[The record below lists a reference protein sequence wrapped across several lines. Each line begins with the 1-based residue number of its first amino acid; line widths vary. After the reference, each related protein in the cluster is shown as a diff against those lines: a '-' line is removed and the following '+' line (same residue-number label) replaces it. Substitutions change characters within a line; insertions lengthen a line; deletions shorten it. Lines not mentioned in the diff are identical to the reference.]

1 MYRPMTCYRNPM
13 GPLAGLAVLATVLCL
28 GLAAPAAAQKRFPA
42 PTYSSPIAM
51 SADGRLIWVVNP
63 GRQQRCADQH

>member
-42 PTYSSPIAM
+42 PTYSSP
-51 SADGRLIWVVNP
+51 SP
-63 GRQQRCADQH
+63 CRQTAG